1 MRLPISAFSDL
12 MMVAVNS
19 SEIEDATH
27 QGSLFLSRSRLS
39 TISQHAT
46 DTGNSKTLS
55 SSLPCGL
62 PGEGL
67 PLRPVGP
74 VQGCEPLGLYGASLT
89 GCDPQSG

>member
-12 MMVAVNS
+12 RMVAVNS
-19 SEIEDATH
+19 SAIADATH
-27 QGSLFLSRSRLS
+27 QGSLFPSRSRLS
-39 TISQHAT
+39 TASQHAM
-46 DTGNSKTLS
+46 DRENSKTLS

-74 VQGCEPLGLYGASLT
+74 VSAGL
-89 GCDPQSG
+89 